1 MLLRNKVV
9 VITGGTRS
17 LGRCIAAA
25 MLREGAHVV
34 CAARAEHDLDEL
46 IGLARGRVSF
56 APVDVRDRSSVEK
69 LMRSAATEKGR
80 VDILVA
86 NAGISRDGPID
97 TLPIADWADVIG
109 TNLTGTFHC
118 IQAVIPYMRSQ
129 GGGTIITVSS
139 AMSTRVAA
147 GAGAYC
153 VSKAAVDMLTR
164 VSAVELADD
173 GIRVNALAPGFIDEG
188 MGRRLADSNATW
200 KTYQR
205 RLLARRLG
213 TAEEVGRAAVFLAS
227 DHSSYINGHV
237 LEVNGGLLWT

>member
-34 CAARAEHDLDEL
+34 CAARAEHDLDQL
-46 IGLARGRVSF
+46 MGLALDRVSF
-56 APVDVRDRSSVEK
+56 TPVDVRDRSSVEK
-69 LMRSAATEKGR
+69 LMRFAVVEKGR
-80 VDILVA
+80 VDILVT

-97 TLPIADWADVIG
+97 TLPVDDWDEVVC

-118 IQAVIPYMRSQ
+118 IQAVVPYMRRQ

-139 AMSTRVAA
+139 ALSTRVAA

-153 VSKAAVDMLTR
+153 VSKAAIDMLTR
-164 VSAVELADD
+164 VSATELADD
-173 GIRVNALAPGFIDEG
+173 GIRINALAPGFIDEG
-188 MGRRLADSNATW
+188 MGRRLADSDGVW
-200 KTYQR
+200 ETYQQ

-213 TAEEVGRAAVFLAS
+213 TADEVGRAAVFLAS

-237 LEVNGGLLWT
+237 LEVNGGLQWT

>member
-17 LGRCIAAA
+17 LGRSIAAA

-34 CAARAEHDLDEL
+34 CAARAEHDLDQL
-46 IGLARGRVSF
+46 MGVSRGKVSF
-56 APVDVRDRSSVEK
+56 TPVDVRDRSSVEK
-69 LMRSAATEKGR
+69 LMHFAAAAKGR

-86 NAGISRDGPID
+86 NAGVSRDGPVD
-97 TLPIADWADVIG
+97 TLPIDDWADVIS

-118 IQAVIPYMRSQ
+118 IQAVIPYMRRQ
-129 GGGTIITVSS
+129 GGGTIITISS
-139 AMSTRVAA
+139 ALSTRVAA

-153 VSKAAVDMLTR
+153 ASKAAIDMLTR
-164 VSAVELADD
+164 VSAAELADD

-188 MGRRLADSNATW
+188 MGKRLADNDALW
-200 KTYQR
+200 ETYQH

-213 TAEEVGRAAVFLAS
+213 TADEVGRAAVFLAS

-237 LEVNGGLLWT
+237 LEVNGGLQWT